1 MYVAHVI
8 WSLRSLGL
16 NGAAVGSMLGRIDIE
31 AFRDSLDKFE
41 VGLIDEAILTI
52 PLAEYFDPFGEMATV
67 HNNLRSA
74 HNTMEQLDCV
84 FLRLTDFARTILK
97 GEM

>member
-1 MYVAHVI
+1 MVTASFASATQAMTAVQHFTFLADLQLED
-8 WSLRSLGL
+8 WSLPL
-16 NGAAVGSMLGRIDIE
+16 NPCARHRNTLR
-31 AFRDSLDKFE
+31 
-41 VGLIDEAILTI
+41 AILTI
-52 PLAEYFDPFGEMATV
+52 PLAEYFDPFGETATV

-84 FLRLTDFARTILK
+84 FLRLTDFARTVLK